1 MRKCRG
7 EELCEDYSAHS
18 SFKTSCQE
26 EQMGMAEELDMD
38 HVVHVVLA
46 LALQS
51 SRAASH
57 YPHTLPRIWRAES
70 YHFLQFTSAAQGID
84 LAPQRNWILKKI
96 PSFTLLSLCLCL
108 PSCTAMCW
116 AYGDYAALLGGNG
129 KLHNCFAQLNT
140 HQYIGDSRESD
151 PHSNMVCGQQQAPVF
166 NVYHSGTMA
175 YCLDW
180 GTVVIKLMFTG
191 QLLFKKIPLKGHQF
205 TCIIKA
211 LSAHYRAPGC
221 KPGQIGTFHSLDG
234 WK

>member
-7 EELCEDYSAHS
+7 EELWEDYSAHS

-96 PSFTLLSLCLCL
+96 PFFYIIVLVSL
-108 PSCTAMCW
+108 PSILHSYALSIWWLCSITRWEWKASQLFCTAKHPSI
-116 AYGDYAALLGGNG
+116 Y
-129 KLHNCFAQLNT
+129 
-140 HQYIGDSRESD
+140 R
-151 PHSNMVCGQQQAPVF
+151 GQQGIRSSQ
-166 NVYHSGTMA
+166 
-175 YCLDW
+175 
-180 GTVVIKLMFTG
+180 
-191 QLLFKKIPLKGHQF
+191 
-205 TCIIKA
+205 
-211 LSAHYRAPGC
+211 
-221 KPGQIGTFHSLDG
+221 
-234 WK
+234 